1 MRTFLALPCPDRVHE
16 ELAALRD
23 ELEEAVPLRPVPR
36 ENFHVTVKFLGE
48 VTASRVEDLDALL
61 QRRLPT
67 PGPLSVRLEGVGA
80 FPDPSRPRVVWAGIR
95 PTEPLRDLGGA
106 VEELTVEMGWDARRH
121 DFHPHVTLGRVD
133 GDLSDPAGLV
143 DRIQTHG
150 EAVFGSFEAPKLHLF
165 ESDRTG
171 DAPPEYRSLMS
182 WPL

>member
-1 MRTFLALPCPDRVHE
+1 MRTFLALPCPDAVHE
-16 ELAALRD
+16 DLAALRD
-23 ELEEAVPLRPVPR
+23 ELGNAVPVRSVPR
-36 ENFHVTVKFLGE
+36 ENFHMTVKFLGE

-95 PTEPLRDLGGA
+95 PTEPLRDLGDA
-106 VEELTVEMGWDARRH
+106 VEEMTVEMGFDAREH

-133 GDLSDPAGLV
+133 GDLSESEGLI
-143 DRIQTHG
+143 DWIQTHG
-150 EAVFGSFEAPKLHLF
+150 EAAFGSFEAPKLHLF
-165 ESDRTG
+165 ESRRTG
-171 DAPPEYRSLMS
+171 GGPPEYRSLMS